1 MDPTIAELLGRIDGK
16 LDNISTTITT
26 QGQDI
31 ARHDERI
38 RRVETDVE
46 KLQGHRVADERQG
59 VSFRAALTVA
69 LCTVIASGS
78 ASALVAALTR

>member
-1 MDPTIAELLGRIDGK
+1 MDPTIAELLGRIEGK
-16 LDNISTTITT
+16 VEGIATTITT

-46 KLQGHRVADERQG
+46 KLQDHRVAEDRQG

-69 LCTVIASGS
+69 LCTVVASGG